1 MAKRKA
7 ATRSKPSKSAKK
19 AAPKR
24 KVSRRGAK
32 KASKRPVKAK
42 ASAKKKPLA
51 KVKAKSVKPKPVKAK
66 AVKTKPVKAKAL
78 KATAPKVSNKS
89 VAAKPKA
96 VAASKPE
103 TKVPHLDRARRTLDE
118 TLQTPPSSLDMDRK
132 GSAARSGRAEMAQNA
147 RDHRGMSSDITGGD
161 VDVDVEDA
169 YFTGDEAP
177 GGDNPSPDLEVVDDI
192 GKALGVQYDDA
203 EELKSGD
210 KLVERDKHRWEMD
223 PASAEDYKDR
233 D

>member
-1 MAKRKA
+1 MARRTA
-7 ATRSKPSKSAKK
+7 AKRSKPSKSAKR

-24 KVSRRGAK
+24 RAARPGAK
-32 KASKRPVKAK
+32 KALKRATKAK
-42 ASAKKKPLA
+42 ASARKKPLA
-51 KVKAKSVKPKPVKAK
+51 RAKAKPAKAK
-66 AVKTKPVKAKAL
+66 AR
-78 KATAPKVSNKS
+78 KVSRS
-89 VAAKPKA
+89 AVAAKPAKKATPKA
-96 VAASKPE
+96 VLAKAVLAKPKPAAAAKPE
-103 TKVPHLDRARRTLDE
+103 AKVPHLDRARRTLDE
-118 TLQTPPSSLDMDRK
+118 TLRTPPSSLDMDRK
-132 GSAARSGRAEMAQNA
+132 GTAARSGRAEMEQSA

-192 GKALGVQYDDA
+192 GKALGLQYDDA

-223 PASAEDYKDR
+223 PASSEDYKDR

>member
-7 ATRSKPSKSAKK
+7 AKRSKPLKSAKK

-24 KVSRRGAK
+24 KAASRGRK

-42 ASAKKKPLA
+42 ASARKKPTA
-51 KVKAKSVKPKPVKAK
+51 KVKARPAK
-66 AVKTKPVKAKAL
+66 APK
-78 KATAPKVSNKS
+78 KVSR
-89 VAAKPKA
+89 KA
-96 VAASKPE
+96 VASKPAAKATPAPKAAAARSNPALTSRPE
-103 TKVPHLDRARRTLDE
+103 GKVPHLDRARRTLDE

-132 GSAARSGRAEMAQNA
+132 GTAARSGRAEMEQSA

-223 PASAEDYKDR
+223 PASSEDYQDR

>member
-19 AAPKR
+19 TAPKR
-24 KVSRRGAK
+24 KAARPGAK
-32 KASKRPVKAK
+32 KASKRPAKAK
-42 ASAKKKPLA
+42 ATAKKKPTA
-51 KVKAKSVKPKPVKAK
+51 KKKAKPVKAK
-66 AVKTKPVKAKAL
+66 ASQVG
-78 KATAPKVSNKS
+78 KVSKKT

-96 VAASKPE
+96 VATKPKPVAAAKPE

-118 TLQTPPSSLDMDRK
+118 TLRTPPSSLDMDRK
-132 GSAARSGRAEMAQNA
+132 GTAARSGRAEMEQNA

-223 PASAEDYKDR
+223 PASSEDYKDR